1 MNNNKL
7 ILLIN
12 KTKNMFKKI
21 ILILNVNKKNN
32 FYKKKIVFGFLQK
45 IKSEY

>member
-21 ILILNVNKKNN
+21 ILILNVSKKNN